1 MSNIYRLPK
10 LPVPPVFLLKKRKKI
25 VKIIKDRNYFLKF
38 LMTYAKKI
46 NINMNT
52 YLKTIKKSLVYYNIN
67 SLQSNIN
74 YLKNKILYS
83 LHQYTGYSNININF
97 KFLKILND
105 TTLEF
110 EYNFYNLY
118 NTFFIKHFEK
128 DNLKTNSIY
137 LLKYY
142 YKNLS
147 ENNYIITNS
156 ILKVDNIIENKL
168 LPIATFEEL
177 FSEIR
182 YIKPILKYLEGFFK
196 VLMLNNQSIYNR
208 LVLIKNLF
216 YYIYKYQKGHF
227 FRAFGLYSKILFKI
241 YTSKILPIIGLK
253 TIFKGRFG
261 KVRKQISKLQYGYLK
276 LTKYTSQ
283 IVYFNNLIKT
293 KRGSYGYHFWFTYKT
308 DTLNIFKREDIIK
321 NVKNTE

>member
-1 MSNIYRLPK
+1 
-10 LPVPPVFLLKKRKKI
+10 
-25 VKIIKDRNYFLKF
+25 
-38 LMTYAKKI
+38 
-46 NINMNT
+46 
-52 YLKTIKKSLVYYNIN
+52 
-67 SLQSNIN
+67 
-74 YLKNKILYS
+74 
-83 LHQYTGYSNININF
+83 
-97 KFLKILND
+97 
-105 TTLEF
+105 
-110 EYNFYNLY
+110 
-118 NTFFIKHFEK
+118 
-128 DNLKTNSIY
+128 
-137 LLKYY
+137 
-142 YKNLS
+142 
-147 ENNYIITNS
+147 
-156 ILKVDNIIENKL
+156 
-168 LPIATFEEL
+168 
-177 FSEIR
+177 
-182 YIKPILKYLEGFFK
+182 
-196 VLMLNNQSIYNR
+196 MLNNQSIYNR